1 MVRGRDEGGGGGS
14 GGGSGEGINDLLL
27 VLPHGRS
34 VADVLDKV
42 GHVPVG
48 YSIDCRLLVCR
59 PGWLWYVHLAA

>member
-1 MVRGRDEGGGGGS
+1 MRGRDEGGCGGGGS
-14 GGGSGEGINDLLL
+14 GGEGINDLLL

-48 YSIDCRLLVCR
+48 
-59 PGWLWYVHLAA
+59 